1 MMLFLEEFEAW
12 VTIDGRHA
20 EEYQWQ
26 YIPKQKLVQCWIAS
40 EVGKPFQIHWLDS
53 KRSTATDGF
62 VLLDGKKCGGSV
74 ISSDLDKPNYTCKE
88 YIRTG
93 PTTVKPFEFSQTSLT
108 DDDTRADP
116 DLLTTELGQIELLI
130 VRVRVKSY
138 ETSQTRCASKQ
149 QLIHE
154 KAKKGIQHQTTFG
167 KTVASTP
174 RQAVRLEQISDDAVA
189 RFRFLYRPIDML
201 KAKGIASTDKPRA
214 KTTTGPESKLHVV
227 AGTRFS
233 VKTEDALSKYA
244 INSAPS
250 RGISVSDWD
259 TLLPSSDVDIKPEAQ
274 DEMGVIKVQGSASS
288 VPGPSSL
295 PGLVSL
301 PEGLRSTLGPGSFV
315 PSPSYISNLAESEL
329 PSLSGFFKCDDDGLE
344 EQNTTRTENLA
355 RDDDELETVIVQQIS
370 QGTKGDDICGP
381 TVQSGTEVSMA
392 GTTAIN
398 PIVVDDDDD
407 DWIKTENSNNSS
419 IRATSSSSF
428 ATSATSPPISP
439 SPSDRAPM
447 IDTRSVISA
456 LELLGPCKKRK
467 RSSTPSTIHMPQRKW
482 CKAESNPSNDTQEV
496 KGNSFADDPRHST
509 TSVSTEPQQAP
520 EIVIVKSDVG
530 ALDSTQI
537 IDVDD
542 DEEDRMLASE
552 METLQVCDLCFPFFI
567 LEGPLTIFLPIQR
580 QTRLRI
586 LQAQRIERRQ
596 ANLNRRLV
604 DNQRKEGC
612 SHAVVKQDDTLKEE
626 GM

>member
-1 MMLFLEEFEAW
+1 MLFLEEFEAW

-26 YIPKQKLVQCWIAS
+26 YIPKQNLVQCWIAS

-74 ISSDLDKPNYTCKE
+74 ISYDLNKPNYTCKE

-138 ETSQTRCASKQ
+138 ETPQTRCASKQ
-149 QLIHE
+149 QLLHE
-154 KAKKGIQHQTTFG
+154 KAKKGIHHQTTFG
-167 KTVASTP
+167 KTVASSSP
-174 RQAVRLEQISDDAVA
+174 RQAVRLEQLSDDAVA

-201 KAKGIASTDKPRA
+201 KAKGIAPSEKPRA
-214 KTTTGPESKLHVV
+214 KTTTGPESKSHVM
-227 AGTRFS
+227 AGTRFF
-233 VKTEDALSKYA
+233 VKAEDALSKYT

-250 RGISVSDWD
+250 RGIPVSDWD
-259 TLLPSSDVDIKPEAQ
+259 TLLPSSDVDTMPEAQ

-315 PSPSYISNLAESEL
+315 PSTGYISNSAGLEL

-344 EQNTTRTENLA
+344 EQNMTKTEILA
-355 RDDDELETVIVQQIS
+355 PNDHELETVVVHQNLL
-370 QGTKGDDICGP
+370 QGTARDENCEP
-381 TVQSGTEVSMA
+381 SVQSCTVVSTA
-392 GTTAIN
+392 GMTAMN
-398 PIVVDDDDD
+398 PIVIADDDNDGV
-407 DWIKTENSNNSS
+407 KTENSNDSS
-419 IRATSSSSF
+419 IRAASSF
-428 ATSATSPPISP
+428 SLATLATSPPVSP
-439 SPSDRAPM
+439 SPFPSDRAPM
-447 IDTRSVISA
+447 IDTRPPVTSA
-456 LELLGPCKKRK
+456 LELLGRCKKRR
-467 RSSTPSTIHMPQRKW
+467 RSSTPSTIHVPQQKW
-482 CKAESNPSNDTQEV
+482 RKAESNPLNDTQEV
-496 KGNSFADDPRHST
+496 NADDTRHST

-520 EIVIVKSDVG
+520 KIVIVKSDDG

-537 IDVDD
+537 TDVD

-552 METLQVCDLCFPFFI
+552 METLQVCNLCFPSLF
-567 LEGPLTIFLPIQR
+567 
-580 QTRLRI
+580 
-586 LQAQRIERRQ
+586 
-596 ANLNRRLV
+596 
-604 DNQRKEGC
+604 
-612 SHAVVKQDDTLKEE
+612 
-626 GM
+626 

>member
-12 VTIDGRHA
+12 VTIDGQHA

-93 PTTVKPFEFSQTSLT
+93 PTTVKPFEFSQISLT

-138 ETSQTRCASKQ
+138 ETSQTRGASKQ
-149 QLIHE
+149 QLLHE

-201 KAKGIASTDKPRA
+201 KAKGIVSPDKPRA
-214 KTTTGPESKLHVV
+214 QTATGPESKLHVV

-250 RGISVSDWD
+250 RSISISDWD
-259 TLLPSSDVDIKPEAQ
+259 ILLPSSEVDIKPEAQ
-274 DEMGVIKVQGSASS
+274 DEMDVIKVQGSASS

-315 PSPSYISNLAESEL
+315 PSTGYISSSAGLEL
-329 PSLSGFFKCDDDGLE
+329 PSLCGFFKCDDDGLK
-344 EQNTTRTENLA
+344 EQNMTETEILA
-355 RDDDELETVIVQQIS
+355 PDDDELETVVVHQNL
-370 QGTKGDDICGP
+370 QGTASDEICEP
-381 TVQSGTEVSMA
+381 SVQLCTVVSTA
-392 GTTAIN
+392 GMTAMN
-398 PIVVDDDDD
+398 PIVIADDDNDGV
-407 DWIKTENSNNSS
+407 KTENSNHSS
-419 IRATSSSSF
+419 IRAASSFSF
-428 ATSATSPPISP
+428 ATSATSLPVSP
-439 SPSDRAPM
+439 SPFPSDRAPM
-447 IDTRSVISA
+447 IDTRSPVISA
-456 LELLGPCKKRK
+456 LELLGHCKKRK
-467 RSSTPSTIHMPQRKW
+467 RSSTPSTIHVSQQKW
-482 CKAESNPSNDTQEV
+482 CRAESNPSNDTQEV
-496 KGNSFADDPRHST
+496 KGNNSADDTRHST
-509 TSVSTEPQQAP
+509 TSVSTEPPQAP
-520 EIVIVKSDVG
+520 KIDIVKSDDG

-537 IDVDD
+537 TDADD

-552 METLQVCDLCFPFFI
+552 METL
-567 LEGPLTIFLPIQR
+567 

-626 GM
+626 GMI